1 MILKQESERGRT
13 RREALLRFLAIFTP
27 LFLLAACGHAVG
39 VLVPVADNV
48 PGTTITDL
56 LVVTTRKPSGNPGT
70 LYNGKR
76 DPQFSLDEIKVSIP
90 PDKNRKI
97 GEIQWPKRLPAN
109 PATDFATVAVDH
121 LPPTRKAAS
130 AWLGHNLPKSRDVLV
145 FVHGFNNTYE
155 DAVYR
160 FAQIFHDSK
169 TDAAPVLFT
178 WPSAAKL
185 FDYNY
190 DREST
195 IYSRDALEN
204 LLKGLAQDPR
214 VHEVSI
220 LAHSMGT
227 WLAMESLRQMAIR
240 DGRVAPKIRNVIFA
254 SPDIDV
260 DVFARQWRD
269 LGKARPKFTIFVS
282 QDDRALAVSRFIA
295 GKRQPPRAD
304 QPRTGALQERHRE
317 KRHHRHRSDEAQ
329 DQRQHQPREIC
340 REPRGRSR
348 HRHPARRGSDA
359 DPIGDRAWRRNHYPG
374 GGHREGCRH
383 GRRSR
388 GERAD
393 LDRRP
398 QHAAQSQEPGGRSDR
413 ADRQRGGNKAATG
426 VGYRRPVFLGP
437 NGRIIQPMTF
447 PRKLDHP
454 KMVKRDS

>member
-1 MILKQESERGRT
+1 VIENGRPGQERKGRT
-13 RREALLRFLAIFTP
+13 FPFLIVATLALIALAG
-27 LFLLAACGHAVG
+27 CGHPVG

-70 LYNGKR
+70 LYSGRR

-90 PDKNRKI
+90 PDKNRKV
-97 GEIQWPKRLPAN
+97 GEVQWPRYLPAN

-130 AWLGHNLPKSRDVLV
+130 AWLNHNLPKSRDVLV
-145 FVHGFNNTYE
+145 FVHGFNNSYE

-178 WPSAAKL
+178 WPSAARL

-195 IYSRDALEN
+195 IYSRDALES

-227 WLAMESLRQMAIR
+227 WLAMESLRQMAMR

-260 DVFARQWRD
+260 DVFARQWHD
-269 LGKARPKFTIFVS
+269 LGRNRPKFTVFVS
-282 QDDRALAVSRFIA
+282 RDDRALAVSRFIA
-295 GKRQPPRAD
+295 GNVNRLGQINPEKEPYRSAAEKYGITFIDLTKLRTNDSTNHAKFAESPEVVRAIGTRLVAG
-304 QPRTGALQERHRE
+304 QSLTQ
-317 KRHHRHRSDEAQ
+317 S
-329 DQRQHQPREIC
+329 EI
-340 REPRGRSR
+340 GL
-348 HRHPARRGSDA
+348 
-359 DPIGDRAWRRNHYPG
+359 GD
-374 GGHREGCRH
+374 
-383 GRRSR
+383 
-388 GERAD
+388 D
-393 LDRRP
+393 ITIL
-398 QHAAQSQEPGGRSDR
+398 AAGT
-413 ADRQRGGNKAATG
+413 AKAVGTG
-426 VGYRRPVFLGP
+426 VGLAASVPISIVDPNTRHNLQSQIDDLGGQIGNATGLRRNGASQTANPFSTDPPDVSGP
-437 NGRIIQPMTF
+437 PAAP
-447 PRKLDHP
+447 PRQ
-454 KMVKRDS
+454 